1 MARAT
6 ENDDEKE
13 FVEGLVFVGL
23 SFSGAGMSEVYSAIE
38 DECRKL
44 GLDAKRVDE
53 NVGAGLVIDEIT
65 DLIEDAEFVVFDLT
79 YERPNVYYE
88 LGYAHGVGNEPL
100 DTLLIARKDT
110 KIHFDIAP
118 YRVQF
123 YESTEHLRKLVARNL
138 KGMMEQTRE
147 E

>member
-23 SFSGAGMSEVYSAIE
+23 SFEGSGMREAYSAIE

-44 GLDAKRVDE
+44 DLTARRVDE
-53 NVGAGLVIDEIT
+53 NVGAGLVVDEIEE
-65 DLIEDAEFVVFDLT
+65 LIEDAEFVVFDLT

-88 LGYAHGVGNEPL
+88 LGYARGVGNEPL
-100 DTLLIARKDT
+100 DILLVAHKGT

-123 YESTEHLRKLVARNL
+123 YESTEHLRGLVARNL
-138 KGMMEQTRE
+138 AGMMEQTRDE
-147 E
+147 